1 MHLRITLSVSVY
13 SFIMVVG
20 QAGFTSY
27 SQRADIYIVRAKIQS
42 SNRRQAVAF
51 MKKKYIGRAKNC
63 DRRQLLPVGGVRF
76 VLGEYSLVSK
86 VLA

>member
-51 MKKKYIGRAKNC
+51 MKKKNTLDVRKIVIDDNFC
-63 DRRQLLPVGGVRF
+63 QLV
-76 VLGEYSLVSK
+76 VLGLC
-86 VLA
+86 